1 MYQGGALGY
10 GIGAVVGQAVSWRV
24 AFYVCGAPGFVLAF
38 LALGLNN
45 PVPGLNDNLEENEP
59 ENAMQENNSNL
70 I

>member
-1 MYQGGALGY
+1 
-10 GIGAVVGQAVSWRV
+10 
-24 AFYVCGAPGFVLAF
+24 VLAF

-70 I
+70 L